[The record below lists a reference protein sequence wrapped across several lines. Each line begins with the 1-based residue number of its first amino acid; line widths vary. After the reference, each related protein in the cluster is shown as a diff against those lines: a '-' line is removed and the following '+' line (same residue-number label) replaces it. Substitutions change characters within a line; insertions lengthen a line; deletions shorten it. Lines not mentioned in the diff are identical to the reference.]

1 VSFNSPEFY
10 AIWGNAAMR
19 QSVIE
24 DMEAI
29 ENERQSPILDG
40 LRELY
45 TLLNVGLSW
54 LLSLNFDALKGKLLS
69 GLIEDFRKKEAYNP
83 DQDIIDKRLQMEFHD
98 EQAALRRAKI
108 EGQK

>member
-1 VSFNSPEFY
+1 
-10 AIWGNAAMR
+10 
-19 QSVIE
+19 
-24 DMEAI
+24 MEAI

-45 TLLNVGLSW
+45 TLLNVAHSW
-54 LLSLNFDALKGKLLS
+54 DASRHFDALKGKLWS